1 MSGLVSAAD
10 RPQNGKRSR
19 ARRLVVDHRDDRDPG
34 QKRPFFEGAAPSL
47 SGMGFSDALPF
58 DRWVEI
64 GRNVRTHQNAS
75 LWWLGDWLNHG
86 KKMYGRRYKYGVA
99 LSGLDYHTLRN
110 YAMVARRLDLSRRRD
125 NLSFHHHAEV
135 CALSPE
141 QQDLWLDR
149 AEEGAWTRNELRRQL
164 REERRPTTHT
174 NLRISIDLARRS
186 RWLGAAS
193 TSGVSLE
200 TWILHT
206 LDAAAE
212 ASLGGDSPTGGA
224 REGTNASRR
233 RGA

>member
-1 MSGLVSAAD
+1 
-10 RPQNGKRSR
+10 
-19 ARRLVVDHRDDRDPG
+19 
-34 QKRPFFEGAAPSL
+34 
-47 SGMGFSDALPF
+47 
-58 DRWVEI
+58 
-64 GRNVRTHQNAS
+64 
-75 LWWLGDWLNHG
+75 
-86 KKMYGRRYKYGVA
+86 
-99 LSGLDYHTLRN
+99 
-110 YAMVARRLDLSRRRD
+110 
-125 NLSFHHHAEV
+125 
-135 CALSPE
+135 LSPE

-174 NLRISIDLARRS
+174 SLKISIDLARRS

-212 ASLGGDSPTGGA
+212 ASLGGHSPTGGA